1 MDVSVSIFNVIKFIL
16 RLMNYHIIIVNQI
29 SEENCYDVYNHLEVT
44 IGSQYLMRLFVD
56 SLDPILLNI
65 SHSCNP
71 NSKLE
76 LRKRGE
82 EVLMLNKRIYEVLM
96 RKFILIVNKIFR

>member
-1 MDVSVSIFNVIKFIL
+1 
-16 RLMNYHIIIVNQI
+16 MNYHIIIVNQI
-29 SEENCYDVYNHLEVT
+29 SEENCYEVYNFLEVT
-44 IGSQYLMRLFVD
+44 IGSQRLFVD
-56 SLDPILLNI
+56 SFDPILLNI

-82 EVLMLNKRIYEVLM
+82 EVLMLNKNEEIYT
-96 RKFILIVNKIFR
+96 NCQ